1 MVGVQVA
8 EGGYGLRCVYI
19 LSLTRLSAHRTSSG
33 FLTSYRSSHVHDPQR
48 IATHTMNA
56 QQHSTAQYPPQLS
69 STEPSRS
76 DDGSGSPPID
86 HVTAPAQ
93 VASPAE
99 EQEGKD
105 VDVVELSHADTHLHP
120 NIVAPRRNEP
130 IYRTPAFSGRSSLL
144 SRVRSVSFNL
154 RDADLGEYNLAD
166 WARDRI
172 DRHYAQIRD
181 EKMRAQMEAQREEE
195 RLRKEKAKLDVQD
208 GSDAGSSEGQG
219 SVKEG
224 NDSEPWEVD
233 SSSV

>member
-1 MVGVQVA
+1 MFIYNSSAAGGAQISTESRSDVVGDRVT
-8 EGGYGLRCVYI
+8 EEECGLKCVYI

-120 NIVAPRRNEP
+120 NIVAPCRNEP
-130 IYRTPAFSGRSSLL
+130 IYRTPAFSGRFISSLTCQI
-144 SRVRSVSFNL
+144 SVIQF
-154 RDADLGEYNLAD
+154 A
-166 WARDRI
+166 
-172 DRHYAQIRD
+172 
-181 EKMRAQMEAQREEE
+181 
-195 RLRKEKAKLDVQD
+195 
-208 GSDAGSSEGQG
+208 
-219 SVKEG
+219 
-224 NDSEPWEVD
+224 
-233 SSSV
+233 